1 MKTKT
6 TGIVLIIV
14 AIVFG
19 FSSCYY
25 DKKELVYPID
35 TTGCDTA
42 SITYNSHIQSLLS
55 EKCYQCHSGTAVS
68 GNGIK
73 LDSYSGAKAY
83 GPTMVVQV
91 ETAAMPQGGP
101 ALSSCNIARIRTWVR
116 NGSPEK

>member
-1 MKTKT
+1 MKIRKVSI
-6 TGIVLIIV
+6 GVLILAGV
-14 AIVFG
+14 LS

-42 SITYNSHIQSLLS
+42 IVTYNSHIQSILT
-55 EKCYQCHSGTAVS
+55 EKCYSCHSGTAVT

-73 LDSYSGAKAY
+73 LDSYPGAKAY
-83 GPTMVVQV
+83 GPSMVLQV
-91 ETAAMPQGGP
+91 ESAAMPQGGP

>member
-1 MKTKT
+1 MKIRNISI
-6 TGIVLIIV
+6 GLLILAVVLS
-14 AIVFG
+14 

-42 SITYNSHIQSLLS
+42 IVTYNSHIQSLLT
-55 EKCYQCHSGTAVS
+55 EKCYQCHSGTAIS

-73 LDSYSGAKAY
+73 LDSYSGARAY
-83 GPTMVVQV
+83 GTSMVGQV
-91 ETAAMPQGGP
+91 ESGVMPQGGP
-101 ALSSCNIARIRTWVR
+101 KLSSCNIARIRTWVR